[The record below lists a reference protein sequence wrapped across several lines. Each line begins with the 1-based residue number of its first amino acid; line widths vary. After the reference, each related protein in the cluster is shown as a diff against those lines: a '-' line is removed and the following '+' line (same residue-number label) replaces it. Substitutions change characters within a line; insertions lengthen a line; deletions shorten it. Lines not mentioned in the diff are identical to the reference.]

1 MFFVILFLYVEEAIK
16 CSLRKGFEIMGIDF
30 EQIFKDMLPALE
42 SKRSEFYLY
51 GYATVTREDIWRY
64 CLQKIWRKKNVEEIP
79 IHQIVND
86 ILQITP
92 AAFMTFTQI
101 EAQRDT
107 DWFSDL
113 NSDELQML
121 LGPRIEGES

>member
-1 MFFVILFLYVEEAIK
+1 MVKKKY
-16 CSLRKGFEIMGIDF
+16 
-30 EQIFKDMLPALE
+30 EQTFMNMLPALA

-51 GYATVTREDIWRY
+51 GYTTVTEEEIWQY
-64 CLQKIWRKKNVEEIP
+64 CLGKKWRKKAVDKMP
-79 IHQIVND
+79 VHKVVND
-86 ILQITP
+86 ILQISP

-113 NSDELQML
+113 NSDELQLL
-121 LGPRIEGES
+121 LGPRTEKKINDETNHPI